1 MPTASTQDDYSG
13 PLPAKPDDEVRPL
26 PAPAA
31 RDDSQPAKPADP
43 IMAPPP
49 AEDVAAKVVLSYCSV
64 VRGILNDSQ
73 GGPLHPP
80 GLRMAEALQDVRQS
94 LQRNLDAKK
103 GGALRIN

>member
-1 MPTASTQDDYSG
+1 M
-13 PLPAKPDDEVRPL
+13 
-26 PAPAA
+26 
-31 RDDSQPAKPADP
+31 
-43 IMAPPP
+43 IAPPP

-103 GGALRIN
+103 GGALRVN